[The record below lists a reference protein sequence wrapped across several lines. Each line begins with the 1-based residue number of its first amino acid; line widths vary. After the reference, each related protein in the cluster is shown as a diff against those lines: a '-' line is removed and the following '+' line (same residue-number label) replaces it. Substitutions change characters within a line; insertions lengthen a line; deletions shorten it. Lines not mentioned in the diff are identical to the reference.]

1 MTRKHAPRVLLVD
14 DEPRYCEKLE
24 RYLTSC
30 GFEVVSAN
38 TANDAVLLGAIF
50 EPQVVV
56 ADWMLG
62 ERLHGLQVVDAIRAL
77 HPRSRPIVMTGFP
90 SADLRFEAEVSDAYA
105 FIEKPFSP
113 QLLTTAIEL
122 AIAAPSPRAPYPVLP
137 FVVTDANGAV
147 ASMTAAAAD
156 LLACSSKE
164 TAGQPLAALFA
175 PARPFDVKTAARD
188 WVEGLKPAGRPRTR
202 CVARAR
208 RLVDGRYFVVLGD
221 ERDAPLLK
229 THPAPQ
235 IVLDLYDRL
244 PARQALGGNALVVDP
259 DVSARSLVV
268 CIFEELGALCHSS
281 DTLARGFD
289 VFVRDE
295 DIRYIVLDAGL
306 PGDLRAFASFVARR
320 RPDAVI
326 IAHGDAK
333 DARKLADAGISR
345 FIAKPWAVR
354 EFLDLVVE
362 DRRQQQSSRRDAG
375 RRWSDA
381 TPQ

>member
-24 RYLTSC
+24 RYLESC
-30 GFEVVSAN
+30 GFEVVAANSA
-38 TANDAVLLGAIF
+38 ADAVLLGAIF

-56 ADWMLG
+56 SDWMLG
-62 ERLHGLQVVDAIRAL
+62 ERIHGLQVVDAIRAL
-77 HPRSRPIVMTGFP
+77 HPRTRPILMTGFP

-113 QLLTTAIEL
+113 QLLSTAIEL

-137 FVVTDANGAV
+137 FVVTDADGKI

-156 LLACSSKE
+156 LLGCSSRDTE
-164 TAGQPLAALFA
+164 GVPIASLFT
-175 PARPFDVKTAARD
+175 PAKPFELEAAARE
-188 WVEGLKPAGRPRTR
+188 WVEGLRPVARPRSR
-202 CVARAR
+202 CVGRSR
-208 RLVDGRYFVVLGD
+208 RIADGRYFVVFGD
-221 ERDAPLLK
+221 DRDAPLLK

-244 PARQALGGNALVVDP
+244 PARRALGGNALVVDP
-259 DVSARSLVV
+259 DISSRSLVV
-268 CIFEELGALCHSS
+268 CVFEELGALCHSS

-295 DIRYIVLDAGL
+295 EIRYIVLEAGL
-306 PGDLRAFASFVARR
+306 AGDLRAFASFVARR

-354 EFLDLVVE
+354 EFLDLVVD
-362 DRRQQQSSRRDAG
+362 DRRQQKGSRREAG